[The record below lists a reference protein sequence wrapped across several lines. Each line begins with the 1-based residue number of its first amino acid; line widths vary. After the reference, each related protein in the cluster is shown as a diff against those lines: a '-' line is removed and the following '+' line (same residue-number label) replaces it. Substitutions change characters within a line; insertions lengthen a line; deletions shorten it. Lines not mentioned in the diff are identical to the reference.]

1 MFMITDKKT
10 GEKVFCD
17 SRKEAESFVRLFV
30 YIKNKQH
37 YRHDNKNNYSIE
49 EIHEKYLGSI
59 ASLSEIITERA

>member
-1 MFMITDKKT
+1 MFKITDKKT
-10 GEKVFCD
+10 GEIVFCD

-49 EIHEKYLGSI
+49 EIHEECLGSI
-59 ASLSEIITERA
+59 DSMSDIIANRA

>member
-37 YRHDNKNNYSIE
+37 YRRDNKNNYSIE
-49 EIHEKYLGSI
+49 EIHEKYLGFI

>member
-10 GEKVFCD
+10 GERVFCD

-30 YIKNKQH
+30 LINNKEH

-49 EIHEKYLGSI
+49 EIHEECLGSI
-59 ASLSEIITERA
+59 ESLPEIITERA

>member
-10 GEKVFCD
+10 GERVFCD
-17 SRKEAESFVRLFV
+17 SRKEAESFVRLSV

-49 EIHEKYLGSI
+49 EIHE
-59 ASLSEIITERA
+59 

>member
-10 GEKVFCD
+10 GEFVFCD
-17 SRKEAESFVRLFV
+17 SRKEAESFVRLSV

-49 EIHEKYLGSI
+49 EIREECLGSI
-59 ASLSEIITERA
+59 ESLPEIIAERA

>member
-49 EIHEKYLGSI
+49 EIHEECLGSI
-59 ASLSEIITERA
+59 DSMSEIIAERA

>member
-10 GEKVFCD
+10 GEFVFCD
-17 SRKEAESFVRLFV
+17 SRKEAESFVKLFV

-49 EIHEKYLGSI
+49 EIHEEYLGSI
-59 ASLSEIITERA
+59 ESLPEIIAERS

>member
-10 GEKVFCD
+10 GEFVFCD
-17 SRKEAESFVRLFV
+17 SRKEAESFVKLFV

-49 EIHEKYLGSI
+49 EIHEECLGSI
-59 ASLSEIITERA
+59 DSLPEIIAERA

>member
-10 GEKVFCD
+10 GEFVFCD
-17 SRKEAESFVRLFV
+17 SRKEAESFVRLSV

-49 EIHEKYLGSI
+49 EIHKECLGSI
-59 ASLSEIITERA
+59 DSLSEIFADRA